1 MIFRGWTGFVNL
13 SCVFEEKLPANK
25 STGNAKVERK
35 KL

>member
-1 MIFRGWTGFVNL
+1 MWTGFVNL